1 MGASTELE
9 RLGLIDKQKLEKL
22 LSLIDLD
29 SDLLTIVIN
38 EPTDGQTLTY
48 DGTSGKWK
56 NADASG
62 GGGNFFVTITSDELS
77 TKFSSDKT
85 VAEIVG
91 ALQDGL
97 LPVAIY
103 DTGVYA
109 LSYVSSA
116 VCFFTN
122 TTPVGN
128 SQSEIIGATLNS
140 VIIMSGSESD
150 VVVDSTNLTIA
161 FF

>member
-56 NADASG
+56 NADATGGGSSG
-62 GGGNFFVTITSDELS
+62 GAVYIEYDSELDYSFNDIKALVESGNVVVLVKSESSTDGYYYLSQMADVISIAGYAIVTFYGSDPDS
-77 TKFSSDKT
+77 GQMGT
-85 VAEIVG
+85 VAFTGTTLDAKLSVG
-91 ALQDGL
+91 
-97 LPVAIY
+97 
-103 DTGVYA
+103 
-109 LSYVSSA
+109 S
-116 VCFFTN
+116 
-122 TTPVGN
+122 
-128 SQSEIIGATLNS
+128 
-140 VIIMSGSESD
+140 
-150 VVVDSTNLTIA
+150 
-161 FF
+161 